1 MENRKPNSKS
11 KIFSN
16 ALAAAL
22 VIIFLG
28 YLFLTINHQS
38 RGDIVAGKKCMFEI
52 SALATGIES
61 YKAKY
66 QKYPSS
72 IATQLWKELSGKNPS
87 KIVFVSFSVGRLT
100 TNGEYLDS
108 WGSPITIHFYSTND
122 YEIFSVGKDKVSGSK
137 DDIIFNS
144 ASNAFVN
151 P

>member
-1 MENRKPNSKS
+1 MENRRPNSKS

-22 VIIFLG
+22 VIIFSW
-28 YLFLTINHQS
+28 YLFFTINPRP
-38 RGDIVAGKKCMFEI
+38 RGEVVAGKKCMLQI

-61 YKAKY
+61 YKTNY

-72 IATQLWKELSGKNPS
+72 IATQLWKELSGENPG
-87 KIVFVSFSVGRLT
+87 KIIFATFPFGGIT
-100 TNGEYLDS
+100 TNGEYLDP
-108 WGSPITIHFYSTND
+108 WGSPITIHFYSTNS
-122 YEIFSVGKDKVSGSK
+122 YEISSVGKDKISGSK
-137 DDIIFNS
+137 DDIVFNS